1 MFQLNDDFLKELGL
15 DSLPEQQK
23 QAFLEHILEELQE
36 RVGMRLSEG
45 LSDQQLSEFESFMD
59 RDEAKTRAWIAAHA
73 SDYQND
79 PSFLQLRQ
87 SAQAQNAPEV
97 AILAEY
103 ASLKWLTMNRPDYR
117 EVVRQTLDELKR
129 EIAGNRDAIL
139 GKTSSTDSTPS

>member
-15 DSLPEQQK
+15 DSLPEAQK
-23 QAFLEHILEELQE
+23 QAFLEHILEQLQE

-45 LSDQQLSEFESFMD
+45 LSDEQLAEFESFMD

-73 SDYQND
+73 SDYQAD
-79 PSFLQLRQ
+79 PSYVQLQQ
-87 SAQAQNAPEV
+87 SAQQQNAPEIAV
-97 AILAEY
+97 LAEY

-117 EVVRQTLDELKR
+117 AVVAQVLDELKR

-139 GKTSSTDSTPS
+139 GSAQAE